1 MTKRNIMK
9 FHFKTYTL
17 ILTLFLTTLSF
28 ASSGKDSL
36 AIKSEAPKVRTY
48 TNESNS
54 THIQNYTTVATA
66 AKASLI
72 KTLNSRTFKDLDTKI
87 ENSYFQNFQQESEF
101 TPEYLEKTYTTNALV
116 NEDLAKAIHAFN
128 RINETGNFITNI
140 SPDNLIELPVGLKK
154 TINTVTYMVGISNLK
169 LHPEYT
175 ELTAFVKITT
185 PQIDASGN
193 QREIFFGADNVK
205 LSHDGGIIGEW
216 NLVLLGDFVF
226 GVGPNSLVRLKGGFD
241 MNTGNI
247 DEKCYVTIDC
257 NGFKELH
264 LEAEVQFS
272 RNILEPLKEDYTIDN
287 SEITLPNGEIRKK
300 RVSGEFEITVE
311 DWNNV
316 LVQITLPRF
325 QMTSFKGTAFT
336 INTAVFDFSDTNNS
350 ENMTFP
356 PNYEQ
361 YLIEGNHEAWRGVYV
376 QSLQITLP
384 EAFQRRNSDARVQF
398 NVANLLIDGMGV
410 SGEFAVD
417 NVLPL
422 EEGVAHKW
430 QFSVDSLKAN
440 IVANSLTGASFNG
453 KIVLPI
459 SKEITAEQASNEEEL
474 ENLTLSY
481 TGTINPVDN
490 EYILNVSNVSDINF
504 DIWKARAT
512 ITENSYVELA
522 LRDGKF
528 KPKAVLHGLMYI
540 KADNDENVTAATD
553 PTKEKTTIDFPVV
566 TFQELTL
573 QTDAPFLSVA
583 YMGYSGTVKLAN
595 FPVTLSD
602 INLKTTDSTA
612 TLSFNVGIHFMKDK
626 FNGETGLGI
635 QGTFAQNEGLQ
646 KWKFKKVII
655 DEVKV
660 EADLG
665 GVKFKG
671 YVRIMDNDPK
681 YGDGFM
687 GGVEAQF
694 GGLSGLKIASNAI
707 FGKKDFRYWY
717 VDGLVDNLNIPVST
731 GFKIKGFLGG
741 AYHRMKKSG
750 WSSRINTSGTD
761 YEPHLESGLGIKA
774 MLLFATIGSS
784 SVFNGGLGYE
794 IAFTTSGGIK
804 RIGFYGEGHMLQ
816 SADYDNPAQV
826 MKDNLK
832 LIVQTEDAM
841 DEAERENMM
850 NNNLIEAAQAIY
862 PYSIEGQKGIN
873 GYVAIEYDFTTSTL
887 HGEYQSYLD
896 IIGGLFRG
904 VGENNRAG
912 WAVLHF
918 APDTWYVHVG
928 TPTDRIGI
936 KVGIGS
942 FTLQTGAYFMVGDY
956 IPAAPAPPPIVAQ
969 ILGVD
974 ADVLDYMR
982 DENALSEGRGVA
994 FGSSFSVDTGEFTV
1008 LIFYAR
1014 LQAGIGTDIMVR
1026 DYGEAEC
1033 RGSGQVGINGWYAN
1047 GQSYAYLQGEI
1058 GIKLNLLFIKK
1069 KIPILTAGA
1078 AVLMQTKLPNPTWFR
1093 GYVGGRFS
1101 VLGGL
1106 VKGNFRI
1113 KVELGHQCEFLNGAP
1128 LDGLKII
1135 ADINPIDN
1143 SSNVDVFTISQVG
1156 FNMKVNEP
1164 FEFEDDE
1171 GLGTYRINLK
1181 EFKITDNGSEIPGTI
1196 SWNANKDLLSFTPS
1210 EILPP
1215 ETQLNLTVTVSFD
1228 QLENGTWKVMKEGGK
1243 EALETETRTFT
1254 TGVAPDYIPLTNVV
1268 YSYPVI
1274 DQKYFYKNE
1283 YENAYV
1289 KLRIGQSYLFN
1300 VEEYNY
1306 RALFETSSSRVEKP
1320 LSYNTTEKKVS
1331 VALPSLSNTTA
1342 YTMKLQSV
1350 PPASE
1355 TANLNDNYTDQN
1367 IGQGNDVSIR
1377 NASLSGAESNAE
1389 ITEMLSYSF
1398 STSNYNTFQAKMEA
1412 KNLTLPLVDIIYSD
1426 VHSLE
1431 AEVSNTE
1438 PFESIELDGDRYT
1451 DNTSLIQI
1459 EAVLDD
1465 AYFMNEIQP
1474 LIYQGYPL
1482 EGQFTVDRDPTILG
1496 LPPVKAVEK
1505 LAWYQTYLEYSPNDP
1520 LLRSRLPFRYYLA
1533 FYYKQDFIDI
1543 QYKIVNSYLQDPASY
1558 PNQIAT
1564 YDYIINGIFP
1574 YLKPG
1579 NYKSNLSYKLPG
1591 GQNGTSKTFTFNR
1604 PN

>member
-1 MTKRNIMK
+1 MKKR
-9 FHFKTYTL
+9 HLY

-36 AIKSEAPKVRTY
+36 AIKSKTSKVRTFN
-48 TNESNS
+48 NESNS
-54 THIQNYTTVATA
+54 KHVPTSYTTEASVAKT
-66 AKASLI
+66 SLV
-72 KTLNSRTFKDLDTKI
+72 KTLNSRTFKSLDNKI
-87 ENSYFQNFQQESEF
+87 ETNYFQNFQQKGEF
-101 TPEYLEKTYTTNALV
+101 TPQYIKENYPTNALV
-116 NEDLAKAIHAFN
+116 NDDLKKAIGTFN
-128 RINETGNFITNI
+128 RINNTGNFITTI
-140 SPDNLIELPVGLKK
+140 APDNLIELPVGIEKNIGNVSY
-154 TINTVTYMVGISNLK
+154 TVGILNFK

-175 ELTAFVKITT
+175 ELTAFVKIVL
-185 PQIDASGN
+185 PQIDQLGN
-193 QREIFFGADNVK
+193 QRELFFGATDIR

-216 NLVLLGDFVF
+216 DLVLLGDFVF
-226 GVGPNSLVRLKGGFD
+226 GIGPNSLVRLKGGLD
-241 MNTGNI
+241 MRTGDI
-247 DEKCYVTIDC
+247 DKKCFVTIDC
-257 NGFKELH
+257 NGFQKLH

-272 RNILEPLKEDYTIDN
+272 RYILEPLKEDLTVDN
-287 SEITLPNGEIRKK
+287 STPYPAPNADRKK
-300 RVSGEFEITVE
+300 RISGEFQITVE
-311 DWNNV
+311 DWNNI
-316 LVQITLPRF
+316 LVEVTLPRF
-325 QMTSFKGTAFT
+325 QMASFKGTAFD

-350 ENMTFP
+350 ENMIFP

-376 QSLQITLP
+376 KSLQITLP

-430 QFSVDSLKAN
+430 QFSVDSLSAN

-481 TGTINPVDN
+481 TGTINPADN
-490 EYILNVSNVSDINF
+490 EYVLNVSNVSDINF

-635 QGTFAQNEGLQ
+635 QGAFAENEGIQ
-646 KWKFKKVII
+646 KWKFKKVIV

-671 YVRIMDNDPK
+671 NVRIMDNDPK

-707 FGKKDFRYWY
+707 FGKTDFRYWY

-832 LIVQTEDAM
+832 LIVQAEDAM

-850 NNNLIEAAQAIY
+850 DNNLIEAAQVIY

-873 GYVAIEYDFTTSTL
+873 GYVAIEYDFTT
-887 HGEYQSYLD
+887 
-896 IIGGLFRG
+896 
-904 VGENNRAG
+904 
-912 WAVLHF
+912 
-918 APDTWYVHVG
+918 
-928 TPTDRIGI
+928 
-936 KVGIGS
+936 
-942 FTLQTGAYFMVGDY
+942 
-956 IPAAPAPPPIVAQ
+956 
-969 ILGVD
+969 
-974 ADVLDYMR
+974 
-982 DENALSEGRGVA
+982 
-994 FGSSFSVDTGEFTV
+994 
-1008 LIFYAR
+1008 
-1014 LQAGIGTDIMVR
+1014 
-1026 DYGEAEC
+1026 
-1033 RGSGQVGINGWYAN
+1033 
-1047 GQSYAYLQGEI
+1047 
-1058 GIKLNLLFIKK
+1058 
-1069 KIPILTAGA
+1069 
-1078 AVLMQTKLPNPTWFR
+1078 
-1093 GYVGGRFS
+1093 
-1101 VLGGL
+1101 
-1106 VKGNFRI
+1106 
-1113 KVELGHQCEFLNGAP
+1113 
-1128 LDGLKII
+1128 
-1135 ADINPIDN
+1135 
-1143 SSNVDVFTISQVG
+1143 
-1156 FNMKVNEP
+1156 
-1164 FEFEDDE
+1164 
-1171 GLGTYRINLK
+1171 
-1181 EFKITDNGSEIPGTI
+1181 
-1196 SWNANKDLLSFTPS
+1196 
-1210 EILPP
+1210 
-1215 ETQLNLTVTVSFD
+1215 
-1228 QLENGTWKVMKEGGK
+1228 
-1243 EALETETRTFT
+1243 RT
-1254 TGVAPDYIPLTNVV
+1254 
-1268 YSYPVI
+1268 
-1274 DQKYFYKNE
+1274 
-1283 YENAYV
+1283 
-1289 KLRIGQSYLFN
+1289 
-1300 VEEYNY
+1300 
-1306 RALFETSSSRVEKP
+1306 
-1320 LSYNTTEKKVS
+1320 
-1331 VALPSLSNTTA
+1331 
-1342 YTMKLQSV
+1342 
-1350 PPASE
+1350 
-1355 TANLNDNYTDQN
+1355 
-1367 IGQGNDVSIR
+1367 
-1377 NASLSGAESNAE
+1377 
-1389 ITEMLSYSF
+1389 
-1398 STSNYNTFQAKMEA
+1398 
-1412 KNLTLPLVDIIYSD
+1412 
-1426 VHSLE
+1426 
-1431 AEVSNTE
+1431 
-1438 PFESIELDGDRYT
+1438 
-1451 DNTSLIQI
+1451 
-1459 EAVLDD
+1459 
-1465 AYFMNEIQP
+1465 
-1474 LIYQGYPL
+1474 
-1482 EGQFTVDRDPTILG
+1482 
-1496 LPPVKAVEK
+1496 
-1505 LAWYQTYLEYSPNDP
+1505 
-1520 LLRSRLPFRYYLA
+1520 
-1533 FYYKQDFIDI
+1533 
-1543 QYKIVNSYLQDPASY
+1543 
-1558 PNQIAT
+1558 
-1564 YDYIINGIFP
+1564 
-1574 YLKPG
+1574 
-1579 NYKSNLSYKLPG
+1579 
-1591 GQNGTSKTFTFNR
+1591 
-1604 PN
+1604 